1 MNLLPLLLSLFA
13 AAPVE
18 TWECKDYA
26 ESGWNKI
33 IVVATIDE
41 DRTTGSI
48 EVAGTAQATIYHVEG
63 FNRRWDFGRKN
74 GGGYSYSF
82 LIKPDG
88 TGLYYDFTQ
97 SDHAV
102 RASMVMECRQRK
114 S

>member
-1 MNLLPLLLSLFA
+1 MSLLPLLLSLFA

-18 TWECKDYA
+18 TRECEDYG
-26 ESGWNKI
+26 EPGWSKI
-33 IVVATIDE
+33 MGVATIDA

-48 EVAGTAQATIYHVEG
+48 EVAGTTQATIYHVEG
-63 FNRRWDFGRKN
+63 FNRRWDFGPKK

-82 LIKPDG
+82 VIKPDG

-97 SDHAV
+97 EDNAV
-102 RASMVMECRQRK
+102 RASMVMDCRQRK